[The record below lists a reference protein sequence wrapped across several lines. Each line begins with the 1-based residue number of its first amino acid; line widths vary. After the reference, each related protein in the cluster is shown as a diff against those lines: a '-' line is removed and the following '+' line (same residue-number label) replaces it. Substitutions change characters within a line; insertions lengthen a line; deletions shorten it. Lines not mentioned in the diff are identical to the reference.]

1 MTLANKEDNPTY
13 KEPMVSPEAD
23 GFVKAMETEIITLV
37 ELDVFAIVP
46 CPKGK
51 VISSVWALKRKRY
64 PDGSIWKLKAR
75 YCARGFDQEKGIDYF
90 ETFAPVVMWLTLR
103 LLLLVM
109 SILMDI
115 ETKEIDY
122 TAAFVHARID
132 CLVFVEMPPRF
143 SLQGK
148 VWKLKKSLYGL
159 KQFTA

>member
-1 MTLANKEDNPTY
+1 
-13 KEPMVSPEAD
+13 
-23 GFVKAMETEIITLV
+23 
-37 ELDVFAIVP
+37 
-46 CPKGK
+46 
-51 VISSVWALKRKRY
+51 
-64 PDGSIWKLKAR
+64 
-75 YCARGFDQEKGIDYF
+75 
-90 ETFAPVVMWLTLR
+90 MWLTLR

-109 SILMDI
+109 SILMDL
-115 ETKEIDY
+115 ETKQIDY